1 VSELVFYLLAAV
13 TVLCALGVIT
23 RPNPV
28 HSALSLVMTLFML
41 AVFYIILEAHLVA
54 ALQIIVYAGAV
65 MVLFLFVITLLNLK
79 GDPDE
84 PAHPLLRIVAYAV
97 AATLAAGVAIVLMG
111 DAGAVSGGAGAGA
124 VLAEG
129 FGGTRAL
136 ARMLFTDYLVAFELT
151 SMLLLVAVVGAVVL
165 AQREPVAEAS
175 LAETLLAENGED
187 A

>member
-1 VSELVFYLLAAV
+1 VSELVFYLMAAA
-13 TVLCALGVIT
+13 TVFCALGVIT

-28 HSALSLVMTLFML
+28 HSALFLVMTLFML

-54 ALQIIVYAGAV
+54 ALQILVYAGAV

-111 DAGAVSGGAGAGA
+111 DAGATGAGA

-136 ARMLFTDYLVAFELT
+136 ARVLFTDYLVAFELT

-165 AQREPVAEAS
+165 AQRDPAPESP
-175 LAETLLAENGED
+175 LAESGED

>member
-1 VSELVFYLLAAV
+1 MSELVFYLLAAI

-28 HSALSLVMTLFML
+28 HSALFLVMTLFML

-79 GDPDE
+79 GDPEE

-111 DAGAVSGGAGAGA
+111 DAGAVPGGAGA

-165 AQREPVAEAS
+165 SQREPVAEAP
-175 LAETLLAENGED
+175 LTETGED